1 MRGGRP
7 EGKGEERRGEEEREE
22 EGRGGREY
30 GTRVQIDNQ
39 NQQESNN
46 TRLPESVN
54 NKVVAQSA
62 RDSPSAPRPKRP
74 SNSSN
79 NKRSRR

>member
-1 MRGGRP
+1 MRGGST
-7 EGKGEERRGEEEREE
+7 ER
-22 EGRGGREY
+22 
-30 GTRVQIDNQ
+30 VHIDNQ